1 MIVTGIATQGYYGEN
16 IQEWTKGYNLGYT
29 FGSNTLFFKER
40 NSITS
45 KVN

>member
-16 IQEWTKGYNLGYT
+16 IEEWTIGYNLGYT
-29 FGSNTLFFKER
+29 LGYNTQFFKER
-40 NSITS
+40 NRITT